1 MEDKAGLFTL
11 KGQTDMSTEFEQE
24 EVRKDW
30 LKADSLL
37 GQVEII
43 GNAENDLVSI
53 EGNTDGLECIGVGTD
68 AAVFIMPELPQYAF
82 KIYSQQALDKKNIE
96 KEVYAKLK
104 GSPYFAACYGDGVN
118 YLVLSF
124 EDGPTLQDCITLGI
138 PVPEQVI
145 LDVEEAR
152 RYVRS
157 VGLNPRDIHLKNVVN
172 QNGRGKVLDVSE
184 YVKEGDDQRWDHLV
198 WAYYNVY
205 PRFNEIK
212 VPLWVI
218 DAVKKWYHR
227 RNKSVMNLEEF
238 SSKVIRLFDKLMK

>member
-1 MEDKAGLFTL
+1 MNTG
-11 KGQTDMSTEFEQE
+11 FEQE
-24 EVRKDW
+24 NEKNGW

-37 GQVEII
+37 SQIEII

-53 EGNTDGLECIGVGTD
+53 EGKTEGLECIGVGTD
-68 AAVFIMPELPQYAF
+68 AAVFVMPDLPQYAF
-82 KIYSQQALDKKNIE
+82 KVYSQQALSKKNIE
-96 KEVYAKLK
+96 KEVYDKLK
-104 GSPYFAACYGDGVN
+104 GSPYFATCYGDGNN

-124 EDGPTLQDCITLGI
+124 EDGPTLQDCLTLGV

-145 LDVEEAR
+145 LDVEDAR

-157 VGLNPRDIHLKNVVN
+157 VGLNPRDIHLKNVLN

-184 YVKEGDDQRWDHLV
+184 YVKDGDDQRWDHLV

-212 VPLWVI
+212 VPAWVMES
-218 DAVKKWYHR
+218 VKKWYNR
-227 RNKSVMNLEEF
+227 RYKPSMNLEDF
-238 SSKVIRLFDKLMK
+238 SSRIVRLFNKLMK